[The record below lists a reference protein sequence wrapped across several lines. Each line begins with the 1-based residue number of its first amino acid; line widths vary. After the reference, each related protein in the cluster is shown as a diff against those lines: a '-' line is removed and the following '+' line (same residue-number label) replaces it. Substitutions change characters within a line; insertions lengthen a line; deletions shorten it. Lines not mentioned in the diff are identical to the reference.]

1 MIPQKTDPRWLKL
14 IKGEPKRDFKSV
26 PLGLMLSRLGRE
38 YAGNGSPSVGQGC
51 VDELHAFFTKYEGI
65 LGEDIAAIFG

>member
-14 IKGEPKRDFKSV
+14 VKGELKHDFKSV
-26 PLGLMLSRLGRE
+26 PVGLMLSRLGRQ
-38 YAGNGSPSVGQGC
+38 YAANGSPSSGQGC
-51 VDELHAFFTKYEGI
+51 VDELYAFFVKYEGI